1 MSAPIGRFGF
11 FGGGLR
17 PTTPTRMGHLPRAW
31 RAMRSSSS
39 FIASE
44 PSLSLLVAVAATV
57 EGVAAFAALLTILVR
72 RSASDAGATH
82 PVSSHQ
88 WILVGVSVGVTLA
101 SSAWLSGALSIRLLT
116 FLRGEPVSVTRASL
130 QALMRLPRLL
140 SYSLAH
146 VLVALTTQPLRR
158 NGGSGGIAR
167 LFFGRKFAQRLRL
180 RSALSLPIAM
190 GEGLKGKQRRMRSL
204 GLLTES
210 PSAGAVITNPLSPVM
225 ILTIAILAGASS
237 YALSTS
243 KVLALTIGLIGLVI
257 VMTLLTVVST
267 SFWTALYVY
276 LTNDAAPLG
285 FQVDDLLAAT
295 TPPKRRRDRKRP
307 R

>member
-1 MSAPIGRFGF
+1 MTAPFGRLGF
-11 FGGGLR
+11 FGGGMR
-17 PTTPTRMGHLPRAW
+17 PMAPPRMGHLPRAW
-31 RAMRSSSS
+31 RALRSSSS

-57 EGVAAFAALLTILVR
+57 EGIAAFAALLTILVR

-82 PVSSHQ
+82 PVTAHQ
-88 WILVGVSVGVTLA
+88 WALVGVSVAVTIVA
-101 SSAWLSGALSIRLLT
+101 SIWLSGALSIRLLT
-116 FLRGEPVSVTRASL
+116 FLRGEPISVARASF
-130 QALMRLPRLL
+130 QAAVRLPRLL
-140 SYSLAH
+140 AFSLAH
-146 VLVALTTQPLRR
+146 IVVALTTQPLRR

-167 LFFGRKFAQRLRL
+167 LFLGRKFAQRLRL
-180 RSALSLPIAM
+180 RSALSLPISM
-190 GEGLKGKQRRMRSL
+190 GEGLKGKNRRMRSQ
-204 GLLTES
+204 GLLTET
-210 PSAGAVITNPLSPVM
+210 PSAGAVITNPLSPVT
-225 ILTIAILAGASS
+225 ILALALLAGASGI
-237 YALSTS
+237 ALSTS
-243 KVLALTIGLIGLVI
+243 KVLALTIGLIGLVM
-257 VMTLLTVVST
+257 VMTLLTVAST